1 MAYTKEINVAWEY
14 KIIELDEAPTG
25 DFQQARLAPRK
36 APTTESINDLE
47 ILIIREP
54 GSKYLRAEPLYPGPD
69 EQDETADAD
78 GKQNSSIDI
87 ELSEETNEVN
97 YHHVHL
103 KPSWNKDFIKVAML
117 LRIQEHLRHHGK
129 PVIDFGEH
137 PTSAQQMLIE
147 IMKNQ
152 HGWTDVHDH

>member
-54 GSKYLRAEPLYPGPD
+54 ASKHLRAEPLYPGPD
-69 EQDETADAD
+69 EPDEAADAN
-78 GKQNSSIDI
+78 GKIGRASCRNREDDNHGGGLII
-87 ELSEETNEVN
+87 
-97 YHHVHL
+97 YH
-103 KPSWNKDFIKVAML
+103 
-117 LRIQEHLRHHGK
+117 
-129 PVIDFGEH
+129 
-137 PTSAQQMLIE
+137 
-147 IMKNQ
+147 
-152 HGWTDVHDH
+152 